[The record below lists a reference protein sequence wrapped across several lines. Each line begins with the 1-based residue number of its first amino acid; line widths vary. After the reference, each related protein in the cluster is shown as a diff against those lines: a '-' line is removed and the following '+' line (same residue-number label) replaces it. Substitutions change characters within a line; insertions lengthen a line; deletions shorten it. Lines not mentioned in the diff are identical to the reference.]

1 MEYSKVIQQ
10 RIIDL
15 SAEEAKRFL
24 MKQDSFCNISLPKYF
39 CFQKLLDAISEEFED
54 KSYRNIKNLCGNKL
68 RPHNIPNV
76 NYQFFQNKD
85 GLFSWRPLQIINPV
99 IYTYLVSEITE
110 TNNWELL
117 VNRFKEFNRINNIFC
132 YSLPIPGNSL
142 QTNTADTVQ
151 NWWNDIEQQSI
162 KLALDYNYLMITDIS
177 DCYASVYTHSIVW
190 AMCDEENAKK
200 IFFAN
205 QRGIRKEDKKIIL
218 ESIPEIA
225 IKRYDIGD
233 TIDKAIREMSY
244 QQTNGIPQ
252 GSVLMDFIAEL
263 ILGYADLKISKA
275 IEGTK
280 IIDYK
285 ILRYRDDYRIF
296 GKTQEDVIKI
306 AKILTEVLSKLNF
319 KLNTQ
324 KTILTQDLVC
334 DAIKADKL
342 YYIIR
347 DYKRL
352 EESDNHYT
360 LQKHLLR
367 INQLALKHPNSG
379 SLQKA
384 MDKFFKRICEWKDL
398 DLIKEVCSFEV
409 LISIVTNIAFNNT
422 KVYKQYVGIVGKILS
437 YETNAF
443 KREEIINKIL
453 QKFHKMPNVGYLELW
468 LQRLTIKDNRKK
480 IYFEELCKCAA
491 GENVSIWNFDWLK
504 NDLKNIVT
512 SVSFIDEEAILHLPK
527 AIEYK
532 EFESFN
538 KY

>member
-1 MEYSKVIQQ
+1 MDYTKVNQQ

-24 MKQDSFCNISLPKYF
+24 MKQESFCNISFPKYF
-39 CFQKLLDAISEEFED
+39 NFQKILDTISEKFEN
-54 KSYRNIKNLCGNKL
+54 KSYRKIENFCGSKL

-99 IYTYLVSEITE
+99 IYNYLVNEITE

-117 VNRFKEFNRINNIFC
+117 VNRFKEFSRNDNICC
-132 YSLPIPGNSL
+132 YSLPVLGNSP
-142 QTNTADTVQ
+142 QTSTANTVQ
-151 NWWNDIEQQSI
+151 LWWNDIEQQSI

-177 DCYASVYTHSIVW
+177 DCYASVYTHSIAW
-190 AMCDEENAKK
+190 AMCDEKNAKN
-200 IFFAN
+200 ILFAN
-205 QRGIRKEDKKIIL
+205 QREIQKEEKEKIL
-218 ESIPEIA
+218 KSIPEIA
-225 IKRYDIGD
+225 IKRFNIGEA
-233 TIDKAIREMSY
+233 IDKAIREMSY

-263 ILGYADLKISKA
+263 ILGYADLKLSNA
-275 IEGTK
+275 IEEEG
-280 IIDYK
+280 IDDYK

-296 GKTQEDVIKI
+296 GNTQENVIKI
-306 AKILTEVLSKLNF
+306 AKILTEELSKLNF
-319 KLNTQ
+319 KLNAQ
-324 KTILTQDLVC
+324 KTVLTQNIIC
-334 DAIKADKL
+334 GAIKADKM
-342 YYIIR
+342 YYITR

-384 MDKFFKRICEWKDL
+384 MDNFLKRICGWNDL
-398 DLIKEVCSFEV
+398 DLFKEACSSEI
-409 LISIVTNIAFNNT
+409 LISIATNIAYNNPR
-422 KVYKQYVGIVGKILS
+422 VYKQYVGIVGKILS
-437 YETNAF
+437 YETNAYR
-443 KREEIINKIL
+443 KEEIINKIW
-453 QKFHKMPNVGYLELW
+453 QKFQKMPNVGYMELW
-468 LQRLTIKDNRKK
+468 LQRLTIKGDRKK
-480 IYFEELCKCAA
+480 IYYEDLCKYVA
-491 GENVSIWNFDWLK
+491 GEDVSIWNFDWL
-504 NDLKNIVT
+504 NSELKSIVT
-512 SVSFIDEEAILHLPK
+512 NVSFVDEEAILQMPT

-532 EFESFN
+532 EFECFN